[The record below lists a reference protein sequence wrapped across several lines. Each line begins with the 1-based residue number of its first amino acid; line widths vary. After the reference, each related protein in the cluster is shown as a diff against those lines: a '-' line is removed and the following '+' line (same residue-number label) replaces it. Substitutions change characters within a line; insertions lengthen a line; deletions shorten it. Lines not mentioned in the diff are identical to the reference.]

1 MKTVKIF
8 LVMLFAGV
16 LFSSC
21 YEKTDDRIDNAISLE
36 ELISGYDLWYV
47 DIHRTTGNGDV
58 PFVSIAFTLSF
69 HNGVMYANNN
79 IVDVGYTGNG
89 FGISVGRYDT
99 FGPYLETFQDID
111 SRHDFEVVQLS
122 LNEIRIYDTF
132 QNISYVLVGYQRD
145 EFDYDMLFY
154 DNIEYFLQ
162 EYTAWERSAI
172 SVTGIANPFDY
183 EHYLQFTPE
192 NNTTFYSS
200 QDLFGTN
207 IDNLFWNFTGNYEVF
222 DVVGFDNLKIL
233 TLRYNVGDVE
243 EFELTVANDQVIEL
257 FHISS
262 GTTYEFSGRGFIQL
276 LRAGEKSKSTLN
288 SDVRKRTKIIRKKK
302 KKFNA

>member
-1 MKTVKIF
+1 
-8 LVMLFAGV
+8 
-16 LFSSC
+16 
-21 YEKTDDRIDNAISLE
+21 
-36 ELISGYDLWYV
+36 
-47 DIHRTTGNGDV
+47 
-58 PFVSIAFTLSF
+58 
-69 HNGVMYANNN
+69 
-79 IVDVGYTGNG
+79 
-89 FGISVGRYDT
+89 
-99 FGPYLETFQDID
+99 
-111 SRHDFEVVQLS
+111 
-122 LNEIRIYDTF
+122 
-132 QNISYVLVGYQRD
+132 
-145 EFDYDMLFY
+145 
-154 DNIEYFLQ
+154 
-162 EYTAWERSAI
+162 
-172 SVTGIANPFDY
+172 
-183 EHYLQFTPE
+183 LQFTPE

-288 SDVRKRTKIIRKKK
+288 SYVRKRTKIIRKKK